1 MSDARATARCTERSQ
16 ELFARAQEH
25 LAGGVG
31 SGTRSPRSGWRPS
44 PIYVD
49 HASGSRVTDVDGN
62 EYVDYQMGQGPLI
75 LGHRPPSVLEAVT
88 RTINERGSLF
98 ALAHDLEGR
107 AADAVSARMPSMEAL
122 RFGNSGSE
130 CVAYALRFS
139 RAATGRTLVLRF
151 EGCYHGWTDG
161 IHWSAHPSPDEAGP
175 AGAPA
180 VVPATSGIPP
190 QIGETLAVAPF
201 NDLAA
206 LERIFAER
214 GDEIAAAIIEPIMG
228 NAGGVFPAPGFLE
241 RLRELTT
248 RYGSV
253 LIFDEVLTGMRVGP
267 AGAQGLLGVTPDLT
281 VLAKALAAGFPV
293 AAVGGRRD
301 LMDVVVSGRTMH
313 GGTYN
318 SNAMACA
325 AVIAATE
332 ATGRPGF
339 YEDLLARGDRLA
351 EGLVAIARE
360 AGFEDACH
368 TGVGSMFQLWLGGP
382 APTDYRSGQA
392 LVATSPF
399 PVFFT
404 EMLEQRV
411 IVQPPQEGLFLMS
424 GAHSDDDVDRTLEA
438 AAAVMPAVARAA
450 EAGRTGPAGGVR

>member
-1 MSDARATARCTERSQ
+1 MSDVRATTRSTERSQ
-16 ELFARAQEH
+16 ALFAKAQEH

-49 HASGSRVTDVDGN
+49 HATGSRVIDVDGN
-62 EYVDYQMGQGPLI
+62 EYIDYQMGQGPLI

-98 ALAHDLEGR
+98 ALAHDLEAQ
-107 AADAVSARMPSMEAL
+107 AADAVSARMPSMETL

-130 CVAYALRFS
+130 CVAYALRFA

-161 IHWSAHPSPDEAGP
+161 IHWSAHPALDEAGP

-180 VVPATSGIPP
+180 VVPATTGIPP
-190 QIGETLAVAPF
+190 QIAETLAVAPF

-206 LERIFAER
+206 LERMFAER

-228 NAGGVFPAPGFLE
+228 NGGGVFPAPGFLE
-241 RLRELTT
+241 RLRELTS
-248 RYGSV
+248 RHGSV

-267 AGAQGLLGVTPDLT
+267 GGAQGLLGVTPDLT

-301 LMDVVVSGRTMH
+301 LMEVIVEWPHDARRHVQLERHGLCGRDRGQRGHGASGLLR
-313 GGTYN
+313 
-318 SNAMACA
+318 
-325 AVIAATE
+325 
-332 ATGRPGF
+332 RPARPWRSPRRR
-339 YEDLLARGDRLA
+339 ARGDRPRGGLRRRLLHGRRIHVPALA
-351 EGLVAIARE
+351 G
-360 AGFEDACH
+360 
-368 TGVGSMFQLWLGGP
+368 
-382 APTDYRSGQA
+382 RSGA
-392 LVATSPF
+392 DRLSLGPGARRRE
-399 PVFFT
+399 PVPGV
-404 EMLEQRV
+404 LRR
-411 IVQPPQEGLFLMS
+411 
-424 GAHSDDDVDRTLEA
+424 D
-438 AAAVMPAVARAA
+438 ARAA
-450 EAGRTGPAGGVR
+450 RDRPAAAGGPLPGLRRAHGRRHRSHARGGGCGHARRRARC